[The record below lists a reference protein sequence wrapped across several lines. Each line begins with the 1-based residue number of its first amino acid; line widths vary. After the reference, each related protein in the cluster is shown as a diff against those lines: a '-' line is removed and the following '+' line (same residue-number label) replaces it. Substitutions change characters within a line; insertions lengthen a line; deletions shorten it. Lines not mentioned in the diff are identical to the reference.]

1 LASYRPSQ
9 NVNNFEA
16 ISIRLASPETIKS
29 WAKSPNPNAFN
40 TGEVKKPETI
50 NYRTFR
56 PEKDGLFCEA
66 IFGPT
71 KDWECACG
79 KYKRIKYKGIVCD
92 RCGVEVTQAKVR
104 RERMGY
110 IQLASP
116 VSHIWF
122 FKGVPSRL
130 GLLLDLSLKELER
143 VLYFEAYI
151 VLDPGDT
158 PCDFKDRLTEEQYQ
172 QLRSNGH
179 HFRAEMGAAAI
190 KEILQNIDLEREAA
204 QLEAE
209 LAETSSKQKAKKLRK
224 RLKLIRGFIKSGNRP
239 EWMILD
245 VVPVMPPELRP
256 LVALDGGRFATSD
269 LNDLYRRVINR
280 NNRLKKL
287 VDMRA
292 PEVIIRNEKRMLQE
306 AVDALIENGKH
317 GRVVKGPGNRPLKS
331 LSDMLKGKPGRFRQN
346 LLGKRVDYSGRSVI
360 VVGPE
365 LRLGQCGLPKKMAL
379 ELFKP
384 FIIRKLQEKGHA
396 TTIKSAKRMA
406 DRVDDEVWEVLEEVI
421 QEHPVLLN
429 RAPTLHRLG
438 IQAFQPH
445 LVEGEAI
452 RIPPLVCKA
461 FNADFDGDQMA
472 VHVPLSAEAQIEA
485 KLLMASIRN
494 ILKPAHG
501 QPIAVPELDMVLGC
515 NYLTKEINPP
525 SPYQPLAG
533 GQIIAD
539 EAHLRKETVPRRFA
553 NPDDVLYALDAG
565 IVNLHDWV
573 EVRIRH
579 GATSAILRTTPG
591 RVLFSRALPPEMLFE
606 CTDIHGRK
614 VRLPF
619 VNQEYKTREL
629 RQLVF
634 SCFQLLGNRRAVELL
649 NALKEL
655 GFKYATISGLS
666 LGIGDFVEP
675 AEKEALRAQAE
686 REVAQIE
693 EAYHDGRIGAG
704 ERYNSIIAIWGR
716 LTSDVQRSL
725 FETLS
730 KNTLYQSQARI
741 SSSDASYDRYGVEG
755 EMEGRASAPSVD
767 RVSASTSTAV
777 APVSVGQVRPWEE
790 IYEAGF
796 NPLFVMADSGAR
808 ARNEAIRQIAGMR
821 GMLAKPDGSIIE
833 TPIFTSL
840 REGLSVLEYFIS
852 THGARKGL
860 ADTAIKTAQSGYLTR
875 KLVDV
880 AQDVIITMEDC
891 GTMQGLTRTAME
903 ADEEGESLAERIQGR
918 VALEDVLDPNSNDG
932 APKVLVRAGE
942 VITSQLARLID
953 EAGVLQVRIRSP
965 LTCEAVHGVC
975 QKCYGTDLSNHRL
988 VDVGEAI
995 GILAAQSI
1003 GEPGTQLTMRTF
1015 HTGGAVSGTTGGVSE
1030 VRSRAPMG
1038 KVVLRNV
1045 QPVRRF
1051 SGETVALRN
1060 GILLVIDSEGRTREQ
1075 HRVPAG
1081 AVLHVADGDEV
1092 SRGMLLFVA
1101 DPNHKPILAKVSGSV
1116 RFRDVLPGLTQEE
1129 LVDETTGKRERI
1141 ITDYRRED
1149 VHPRVEILAEDGQ
1162 TVLDS
1167 YMLPTGARM
1176 SVAEIVEMEP
1186 NELNDSF
1193 AGRLIAADVRDSEG
1207 NVLAGENTALTP
1219 ELIATIV
1226 EKGATHV
1233 RVREYVHAGDAL
1245 ARLPRGVAKSSDI
1258 VSGLPRV
1265 TELFEARKPKD
1276 YATIS
1281 ELTGTVSFP
1290 GMSRGMQIV
1299 RVTSEEGK
1307 SVDYKIPLGKFIN
1320 VQEGDH
1326 VEAGD
1331 PLTDGPL
1338 NPHDILAVKGKE
1350 EVQRYLVREIK
1361 GVYGAFGERINDK
1374 HIEVIIRQMM
1384 KKVRITNPGDTEFL
1398 EGDEVSLNVFRR
1410 ENQRVSSRK
1419 VVTPLQITLSEAPLH
1434 LGKALALPVRTK
1446 DGSLVVEKG
1455 TPLTED
1461 VIEAL
1466 REAGF
1471 GAHDTFTVYEERF
1484 GQPAEAEP
1492 ILQGITKASLSTE
1505 SFISA
1510 ASFQQTTNVLTGAA
1524 VMGKRDALRGVKE
1537 NVIMGRLI
1545 PAGTGMSQHRRLR
1558 VTAQRH
1564 LPPTA
1569 PPAIPS
1575 ESAHDDT
1582 SL

>member
-1 LASYRPSQ
+1 
-9 NVNNFEA
+9 
-16 ISIRLASPETIKS
+16 
-29 WAKSPNPNAFN
+29 
-40 TGEVKKPETI
+40 
-50 NYRTFR
+50 
-56 PEKDGLFCEA
+56 
-66 IFGPT
+66 
-71 KDWECACG
+71 
-79 KYKRIKYKGIVCD
+79 
-92 RCGVEVTQAKVR
+92 
-104 RERMGY
+104 
-110 IQLASP
+110 

-158 PCDFKDRLTEEQYQ
+158 PYDFKDRLTEEQYQ
-172 QLRSNGH
+172 RLREHGH

-190 KEILQNIDLEREAA
+190 KEILRNMDLDREAL

-209 LAETSSKQKAKKLRK
+209 LRETNSKQKAKKLRK
-224 RLKLIRGFIKSGNRP
+224 RLKLIRGLVKSGNRP
-239 EWMILD
+239 EWMILE
-245 VVPVMPPELRP
+245 VIPVMPPELRP

-287 VDMRA
+287 VDMKA

-406 DRVDDEVWEVLEEVI
+406 DRVDSEVWEVLEEVI

-452 RIPPLVCKA
+452 RIHPLICKA

-472 VHVPLSAEAQIEA
+472 VHVPLSAEAQVEA

-515 NYLTKEINPP
+515 NYLTKEINAT
-525 SPYQPLAG
+525 SPYRPVDG
-533 GQIIAD
+533 GQIILD
-539 EAHLRKETVPRRFA
+539 DAHRRDDTPPRRFA
-553 NPDDVLYALDAG
+553 NTDDVIYALDAG
-565 IVNLHDWV
+565 MVSLHDWID
-573 EVRIRH
+573 VRLRH
-579 GATSAILRTTPG
+579 GATTAIVRTTPG
-591 RVLFSRALPPEMLFE
+591 RVLFSRALPPEMLFD
-606 CTDIHGRK
+606 CTDVNGRK

-619 VNQEYKTREL
+619 VNREYKTREI
-629 RQLVF
+629 RHLVS
-634 SCFQLLGNRRAVELL
+634 SCFQMLGNRRAVELL
-649 NALKEL
+649 NGLKEL
-655 GFKYATISGLS
+655 GFRYATVSGLS
-666 LGIGDFVEP
+666 LAIGDFVEP
-675 AEKEALRAQAE
+675 AEKQTLRAQAE
-686 REVAQIE
+686 REVAEIE
-693 EAYHDGRIGAG
+693 KTYHEGRIGAG

-716 LTSDVQRSL
+716 LTADVQKSL
-725 FETLS
+725 FTTLG
-730 KNTLYQSQARI
+730 KNTLYQRNPESPAVK
-741 SSSDASYDRYGVEG
+741 STVAAYGIEG
-755 EMEGRASAPSVD
+755 A
-767 RVSASTSTAV
+767 TAV
-777 APVSVGQVRPWEE
+777 DTTSETSATEDATQTAIESPSSALAHVAEPNYPVRPSEE
-790 IYEAGF
+790 LYEAGF

-891 GTMQGLTRTAME
+891 GTVSGLTRTAME
-903 ADEEGESLAERIQGR
+903 ADEEGESLSDRILGR
-918 VALEDVLDPNSNDG
+918 VALEDVVDPSTEGQASDDSG
-932 APKVLVRAGE
+932 TAQPKVLVKAGE
-942 VITSQLARLID
+942 VFTSQYARLVD

-965 LTCEAVHGVC
+965 LTCEASHGVC

-988 VDVGEAI
+988 VDIGEAI

-1015 HTGGAVSGTTGGVSE
+1015 HTGGAVSGTTGGVSA
-1030 VRSRAPMG
+1030 VHARARVG
-1038 KVVLRNV
+1038 NVVLRNV
-1045 QPVRRF
+1045 QPVKRP

-1060 GILLVIDSEGRTREQ
+1060 GVLLAIDSEGRTREQ

-1081 AVLHVADGDEV
+1081 AVLHVAEGDEV

-1101 DPNHKPILAKVSGSV
+1101 DPNHKPILTKVSGSV
-1116 RFRDVLPGLTQEE
+1116 RFRDVVSGLTQEE
-1129 LVDETTGKRERI
+1129 LVDEATGKRERI

-1149 VHPRVEILAEDGQ
+1149 VQPCVEIVADDGT

-1167 YMLPTGARM
+1167 YSLPTGARLAI
-1176 SVAEIVEMEP
+1176 SEAVELEHDAV
-1186 NELNDSF
+1186 NDSIV
-1193 AGRLIAADVRDSEG
+1193 GRLIAADIADANG
-1207 NVLAGENTALTP
+1207 NVIVPAETIVTP
-1219 ELIATIV
+1219 ETVRAIV
-1226 EKGATHV
+1226 EEAATHI
-1233 RVREYVHAGDAL
+1233 RIREFVHAGDTL
-1245 ARLPRGVAKSSDI
+1245 ARIPRGIAKSSDI

-1276 YATIS
+1276 HATIS
-1281 ELTGTVSFP
+1281 ELTGTVAFP

-1299 RVTSEEGK
+1299 RVISEDND
-1307 SVDYKIPLGKFIN
+1307 SVTKDYKIPLGKFIN

-1384 KKVRITNPGDTEFL
+1384 KKVRVTNSGDTEFL
-1398 EGDEVSLNVFRR
+1398 EGDEISLNAFRR
-1410 ENQRVSSRK
+1410 ENARVSSQK
-1419 VVTPLQITLSEAPLH
+1419 IIVPQQITLSEAPIH
-1434 LGKALALPVRTK
+1434 IGKKLSLPIRAK
-1446 DGSLVVEKG
+1446 DGSLIVEKG
-1455 TPLTED
+1455 SPLTEET
-1461 VIEAL
+1461 IATLGEH
-1466 REAGF
+1466 GF
-1471 GAHDTFTVYEERF
+1471 GAHDSFTVDEERY
-1484 GQPAEAEP
+1484 GRPAEAEP
-1492 ILQGITKASLSTE
+1492 ILQGVTKASLSTE

-1510 ASFQQTTNVLTGAA
+1510 ASFQQTTNVLTGAS
-1524 VMGKRDALRGVKE
+1524 VMGKRDSLRGVKE

-1545 PAGTGMSQHRRLR
+1545 PAGTGTSQHRRLR
-1558 VTAQRH
+1558 VSAQKRIAPVP
-1564 LPPTA
+1564 PPT
-1569 PPAIPS
+1569 PAIAA
-1575 ESAHDDT
+1575 ESSNDD
-1582 SL
+1582 